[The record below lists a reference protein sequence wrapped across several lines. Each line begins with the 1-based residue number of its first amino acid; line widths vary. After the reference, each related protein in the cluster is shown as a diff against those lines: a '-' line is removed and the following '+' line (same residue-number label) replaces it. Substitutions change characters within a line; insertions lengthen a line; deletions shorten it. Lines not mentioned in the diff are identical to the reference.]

1 VPNRDRNKMTFPELK
16 LTKKLFGFN
25 GRVQISCNNVVWKK
39 TCVFKLKQI
48 KQKINFGFI
57 INHLTV
63 GSVIKKPF
71 KLYKT
76 KLLLKITEEHF
87 CFEVN

>member
-1 VPNRDRNKMTFPELK
+1 MPNRDRNKMTFPELK

-25 GRVQISCNNVVWKK
+25 GRVQISCNNVVSEK
-39 TCVFKLKQI
+39 TLVFKLTQI
-48 KQKINFGFI
+48 KQKITFGFI

-71 KLYKT
+71 KLCKT
-76 KLLLKITEEHF
+76 KLLLEITEERF
-87 CFEVN
+87 CFEIN